1 MSVMTAVANEDV
13 FRAVADPTRRAL
25 LDLLAEAERS
35 VSELVARF
43 NVSQPAI
50 SQHLGVL
57 VNAGLAKVRRSG
69 RQRLYSLNAQPLR
82 EVVDWVAHYEQ
93 FWNDGLDNLGDYLER
108 KK

>member
-1 MSVMTAVANEDV
+1 VVTAISHEDV

-25 LDLLAEAERS
+25 LDMLAEAERS

-43 NVSQPAI
+43 SLSQPAI
-50 SQHLGVL
+50 SQHLAVL
-57 VNAGLAKVRRSG
+57 VNAGLAQARKQG